1 MDDLEYIK
9 NFGKIN
15 VKKACQKVKVD
26 RSNLYKGKVSPEQIK
41 KVKRQLESDLAK
53 LYLINEKEKEG

>member
-15 VKKACQKVKVD
+15 VKKACQKAKVD
-26 RSNLYKGKVSPEQIK
+26 RANLYKGKVSPEQIK
-41 KVKRQLESDLAK
+41 KVKRQLENDLAK
-53 LYLINEKEKEG
+53 LYIIEENKEV